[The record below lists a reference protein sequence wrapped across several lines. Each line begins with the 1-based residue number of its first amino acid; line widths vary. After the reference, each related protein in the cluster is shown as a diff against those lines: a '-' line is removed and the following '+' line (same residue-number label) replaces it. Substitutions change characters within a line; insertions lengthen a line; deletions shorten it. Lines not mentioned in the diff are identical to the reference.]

1 MVFRKSKAT
10 ARRERG
16 RSARRARTAPPEAGD
31 SPRAR
36 AAASPR
42 ARRSAA
48 PPVAAPPV
56 ATQPVTDGP
65 RAAAPSPEKPIAQ
78 APAPA
83 TPSPAR
89 RAAKGA
95 RRAQPGPSAE
105 SFVVRE
111 AQPRDLDA
119 ILALARH
126 LDSVNLPAH
135 RETLRQKLKRSRES
149 FLGKV
154 QDPHARE
161 YLFVLE
167 GTESGHIAG
176 TSMLFA
182 QHGTSSAPHIYFDVV
197 RDERYSLT
205 LDRHF
210 SHVALRL
217 GFNFRGP
224 TEIGGLVLDPSYRA
238 FGLGKHLSYVRFLF
252 IAMYRSRFR
261 PQVIAELM
269 PPLLPDGRSEL
280 WEHLG
285 RHFTGLSYQEA
296 DKLSQSNKEFIT
308 ALFPQTPLYASLLPP
323 DVAGRIGEVGEQ
335 TKGVR
340 RMLEAI
346 GFEYSERIDPFD
358 GGPHF
363 EAETD
368 DITLIRSARLGLVD
382 RTVLAEAALEPKGDE
397 ADTTRVLVGYGAP
410 EGPCRFRAMAT
421 RARFHGGSVVLAASV
436 RRRLAL
442 EPGDNI
448 WTMPF

>member
-1 MVFRKSKAT
+1 MVFRKSKPT
-10 ARRERG
+10 ARPDRVRG
-16 RSARRARTAPPEAGD
+16 ARRARTAPVEPAE
-31 SPRAR
+31 PTRTR
-36 AAASPR
+36 P
-42 ARRSAA
+42 
-48 PPVAAPPV
+48 
-56 ATQPVTDGP
+56 
-65 RAAAPSPEKPIAQ
+65 
-78 APAPA
+78 APAPRERRGAATPSSGTAASTPDATPPSVARNTEAAAATQGPPLPRTEPGRRAAKSAPRA
-83 TPSPAR
+83 TPSPN
-89 RAAKGA
+89 
-95 RRAQPGPSAE
+95 AE

-135 RETLRQKLKRSRES
+135 RETLQEKIKRSRES

-154 QDPHARE
+154 RDPLARE

-224 TEIGGLVLDPSYRA
+224 TEIGGLVLDPAYRA

-296 DKLSQSNKEFIT
+296 DKLSQTNKEFIT

-323 DVAGRIGEVGEQ
+323 DVARRIGEVGEQ

-340 RMLEAI
+340 RMLETI

-382 RTVLAEAALEPKGDE
+382 RAVLPEEALEPKGDE
-397 ADTTRVLVGYGAP
+397 TDTTRVLVGYGAP

-421 RARFHGGSVVLAASV
+421 RARFQGGSVVLAASV

-442 EPGDNI
+442 EPGDNV
-448 WTMPF
+448 WTIPF